1 MEAGSQMWQ
10 RGEGGFLP
18 LEQQSRCA
26 PASSAEVPEGHG
38 TEKQRGLTSG
48 SALFDAVGALVM
60 IFDRQGRI
68 LWYNRVCEETTGL
81 SFQQVWGRHVWD
93 VLAVPEEAEAVKDV
107 LVNLSAERFRGG
119 YESCVLTWDGKQ
131 RTILWST
138 APLPNGQGPVEH
150 IVGVGVDITHRKR
163 AEDDLRKREG
173 HYRRLVESSPDA
185 ILVHHRGK
193 MVFANRAAAV
203 LLGASDPG
211 EIIAKPVLDF
221 VHPDDRPVVEARLMK
236 ALEHD
241 TELALV
247 EQRLVRLDGRV
258 VRVDA
263 HSIFPFMYEEK
274 AAVQVVAREVDER
287 PHVREEVSDEHRYK
301 WETLL
306 GLSPGTIVATD
317 LRARI
322 TDVSQQATQAMG
334 FEKPDDLLG
343 KSAFE
348 LIVAEDHEEFIKNLQ
363 KTFKEGVVRN
373 IELALLKRDGS
384 HFRAELDMALL
395 RDDKGKPKGFISTA
409 AELSRG
415 RERIQA
421 RPISRGDGSE
431 SSALAAASRAVLLH
445 HEFEPAARAIFDA
458 CRNLIGAEAGYV
470 GLINEDG
477 SRDDVLFSYP
487 AEMTWGQTL
496 VASRP
501 MRELRA
507 EVYLT
512 GKAMYLNQL
521 ASRGFSE
528 QVEVENIL
536 FAPVT
541 VGDNTVGL
549 LAFAN
554 KAPGFSEEDT
564 RMASAFAELA
574 AVSLASSRTWEALDM
589 SERRFRSVVEAS
601 GDAIITFDSDEHVV
615 YWNPGAQAMF
625 GYTAEEMVGKR
636 LTLVAPAE
644 FREAIRKA
652 AREVES
658 GATSSSLAQPVET
671 IGRRKEGSTFPL
683 EISLAG
689 WNTRKGVFLTSILRD
704 ITDRK
709 LAEHDLRLLA
719 DHDHLTGLPNR
730 ALFRD
735 HLTQALALANREPQR
750 LVVLIIDLDHF
761 KAINRE
767 FGPQGGDQLLQAVGD
782 RLTGLVRAVDT
793 VARSGDDEFVLL
805 LKGIEEIANTDRVAQ
820 RILGSL
826 KQPFALNGRE
836 VQITVSMGAAVYP
849 EDGEDVDSL
858 INKADLAMSRA
869 KQEGRDRF
877 MRLPSPQQEEGVFGR
892 F

>member
-10 RGEGGFLP
+10 RGEGGSLP
-18 LEQQSRCA
+18 PEQQARCT
-26 PASSAEVPEGHG
+26 PASAAEGPEGQG
-38 TEKQRGLTSG
+38 TEKQTGMTSG
-48 SALFDAVGALVM
+48 SALLDVVGALVV

-68 LWYNRVCEETTGL
+68 LWYNRMCEETTGV
-81 SFQQVWGRHVWD
+81 SFRQVWGRHVWE
-93 VLAVPEEAEAVKDV
+93 VLAVPQEAEAVKDT
-107 LVNLSAERFRGG
+107 LANLRSQRFRCS
-119 YESCVLTWDGKQ
+119 YESRVLAWDGAQ
-131 RTILWST
+131 RTIQWST
-138 APLPNGQGPVEH
+138 APLAEGQGPVEH
-150 IVGVGVDITHRKR
+150 IVGVGVDITQRKH
-163 AEDDLRKREG
+163 AEEDLRKREE

-185 ILVHHRGK
+185 IFVHHRGK

-211 EIIAKPVLDF
+211 EIIARPVLDF
-221 VHPDDRPVVEARLMK
+221 VHSDDRPVVEARLTK

-263 HSIFPFMYEEK
+263 HSIFPFMYENK

-287 PHVREEVSDEHRYK
+287 QPLREEVSEEHRHK

-306 GLSPGTIVATD
+306 GLFPATIVATD

-322 TDVSQQATQAMG
+322 TDVSQRAAQAMG
-334 FEKPDDLLG
+334 FERSEELLG
-343 KSAFE
+343 RSAFE

-363 KTFKEGVVRN
+363 KTFKEGVLRN
-373 IELALLKRDGS
+373 IELTLLRRDGS
-384 HFRAELDMALL
+384 HSQTELDMALL
-395 RDDKGKPKGFISTA
+395 RDEKGKPKGFIWTA
-409 AELSRG
+409 ADLSRG
-415 RERIQA
+415 RDGLQA
-421 RPISRGDGSE
+421 LARTRGDGTE
-431 SSALAAASRAVLLH
+431 ASALAAASRAVLLH
-445 HEFEPAARAIFDA
+445 REFEPAARAIFDA
-458 CRNLIGAEAGYV
+458 CRKLLGAEAGYV
-470 GLINEDG
+470 GLLHDDG
-477 SRDDVLFSYP
+477 SRDDIVFSWP
-487 AEMTWGQTL
+487 AEMTWGQAMA
-496 VASRP
+496 VSRP
-501 MRELRA
+501 VRELRA

-521 ASRGFSE
+521 ASRGFSG
-528 QVEVENIL
+528 QVEVESVL

-541 VGDNTVGL
+541 VVDNSVGL

-554 KAPGFSEEDT
+554 KARGFSEEDT
-564 RMASAFAELA
+564 RMASAFGELA
-574 AVSLASSRTWEALDM
+574 AVSLAKSRTWEALDM
-589 SERRFRSVVEAS
+589 SERRFRSVVEAT
-601 GDAIITFDSDEHVV
+601 GDAIITFDHEEHVV
-615 YWNPGAQAMF
+615 HWNPGAQAMF
-625 GYTAEEMVGKR
+625 GYTPEEMMGKK
-636 LTLVAPAE
+636 LTLVAPAD
-644 FREAIRKA
+644 FREAIKKA

-658 GATSSSLAQPVET
+658 GAGSSSLAQPVET

-689 WNTRKGVFLTSILRD
+689 WNTRQGVFLTSILRD
-704 ITDRK
+704 ITERK

-730 ALFRD
+730 SLFRD
-735 HLTQALALANREPQR
+735 HLTQALAEANREPQR
-750 LVVLIIDLDHF
+750 LAVLVIDLDHF

-782 RLTGLVRAVDT
+782 RLAGLVRAVDT

-805 LKGIEEIANTDRVAQ
+805 LKGIEEIAHTDKVAQ

-858 INKADLAMSRA
+858 LTRADLAMSRA
-869 KQEGRDRF
+869 KEEGRDRF
-877 MRLPSPQQEEGVFGR
+877 KRLPSPQPEEEVLGR